1 VLAGSSVRFFAQKGN
16 PVGNPVLEVFI
27 ILALLV
33 ANGVFAMSEIAIV
46 SARKA
51 RLQQLAEEGNASAQT
66 ALDLATNPNQFLSTI
81 QIGITLIGILAG
93 AFGGATL
100 AESIALGLATIPAL
114 APYSEVIGVGI
125 VVITY
130 LSLIIG
136 ELVPKRVALNNP
148 ERIAASVAGPMNALS
163 RVASPIVRMLSGST
177 DVVIR
182 LLGIKPSDEPA
193 VTEEEVKVLIEQG
206 TQVGVFQ
213 PVEQDMIEGVL
224 RLGERSVGAVMTPRT
239 QIVWIDLEDLA
250 EEIYRKVVGS
260 HHSRFPVARESL
272 DNFLGII
279 LAKDLLAQHWQGQPL
294 DLKSLL
300 REPLFVPESMP
311 ALRLLELFKKKGTHV
326 AMVLDEYGGVQGMIT
341 HNDILEDIAGY
352 ASTPGAPEPQAVRR
366 EDGSW
371 LVDGLLHID
380 RLKEIFDLDELPRE
394 ELSLYQTVG
403 GFVVDRFGNIPSVG
417 QSFAW
422 EGLRF
427 EVVDMDAHRVD
438 KVLVQK
444 AKTE

>member
-1 VLAGSSVRFFAQKGN
+1 M
-16 PVGNPVLEVFI
+16 GNPVLEVLI
-27 ILALLV
+27 ILALLI

-46 SARKA
+46 SARKG
-51 RLQQLAEEGNASAQT
+51 RLQQLAEEGSASAQT
-66 ALDLATNPNQFLSTI
+66 ALDLATHPNQFLATV

-100 AESIALGLATIPAL
+100 AEGIAAGLTVIPAL
-114 APYSEVIGVGI
+114 APYSEAIGVGVVV

-136 ELVPKRVALNNP
+136 ELVPKRLALNNP
-148 ERIAASVAGPMNALS
+148 ERIAASVAGPMKALS
-163 RVASPIVRMLSGST
+163 RVASPLVRLLSAST
-177 DVVIR
+177 DIVIR
-182 LLGIKPSDEPA
+182 LLGVKPSGEPSI
-193 VTEEEVKVLIEQG
+193 TEEEVKVLIEQG
-206 TQVGVFQ
+206 TQVGVFE

-224 RLGERSVGAVMTPRT
+224 RLGGRGVGAVMTSRT
-239 QIVWIDLEDLA
+239 QLVWIDIEDPA

-272 DNFLGII
+272 DDVLGII

-294 DLKSLL
+294 DLKPLL

-326 AMVLDEYGGVQGMIT
+326 AMVLDEYGGVQGMVT

-352 ASTPGAPEPQAVRR
+352 VNAPDAPAEPQAVRR

-380 RLKEIFDLDELPRE
+380 RLKGIFDLDELPGE
-394 ELSLYQTVG
+394 ESSDYQTVG
-403 GFVVDRFGNIPSVG
+403 GFVVDQIGSIPGAG
-417 QSFAW
+417 QSFEWA
-422 EGLRF
+422 GLRF

-444 AKTE
+444 F

>member
-1 VLAGSSVRFFAQKGN
+1 
-16 PVGNPVLEVFI
+16 VGNSVFEVLI
-27 ILALLV
+27 IFVLLI
-33 ANGVFAMSEIAIV
+33 ANGIFAMSEIAIV
-46 SARKA
+46 SARKT

-66 ALDLATNPNQFLSTI
+66 ALDLATNSSQFLSTV

-100 AESIALGLATIPAL
+100 AEGIASGLATIPQL
-114 APYSEVIGVGI
+114 MPYSEAIGVGI
-125 VVITY
+125 VVVVITY

-163 RVASPIVRMLSGST
+163 RVASPLVRLLSGST
-177 DVVIR
+177 DVIIR

-206 TQVGVFQ
+206 TQVGVFH

-224 RLGERSVGAVMTPRT
+224 RLGERSVAAVMTPRT
-239 QIVWIDLEDLA
+239 QIVWIDLNDPA

-300 REPLFVPESMP
+300 REPLFVPETMP

-341 HNDILEDIAGY
+341 HNDILEDIAGNV
-352 ASTPGAPEPQAVRR
+352 SVPGEPAEPQAVRR

-403 GFVVDRFGNIPSVG
+403 GFVVDQFGNIPSAG

>member
-1 VLAGSSVRFFAQKGN
+1 M
-16 PVGNPVLEVFI
+16 GNPVLEVLI
-27 ILALLV
+27 ILVLLI

-46 SARKA
+46 SARKG
-51 RLQQLAEEGNASAQT
+51 RLQQLAEEGSASAQT
-66 ALDLATNPNQFLSTI
+66 ALGLATNPNEFLSTV

-100 AESIALGLATIPAL
+100 AEGIAAGLATIPAL
-114 APYSEVIGVGI
+114 VPYSEAIGVGVVV

-148 ERIAASVAGPMNALS
+148 ERIAASVAGPMKALS
-163 RVASPIVRMLSGST
+163 RVASPLVRLLSAST

-182 LLGIKPSDEPA
+182 LFGIKLSDEPPI
-193 VTEEEVKVLIEQG
+193 TEEEVKVLIEQG
-206 TQVGVFQ
+206 TQVGVFE

-224 RLGERSVGAVMTPRT
+224 RLGGRGVGAVMTSRT
-239 QIVWIDLEDLA
+239 QLVWIDIEDPA
-250 EEIYRKVVGS
+250 EEIFRKVVGS
-260 HHSRFPVARESL
+260 HHSRFPVARENL
-272 DNFLGII
+272 DNVLGII
-279 LAKDLLAQHWQGQPL
+279 HAKDLLAQHWQGQPL
-294 DLKSLL
+294 DLKPLL

-311 ALRLLELFKKKGTHV
+311 ALRLLELFKKNGTHV
-326 AMVLDEYGGVQGMIT
+326 AMVLDEYGGVQGMVT

-352 ASTPGAPEPQAVRR
+352 VNAPDAPAEPQAAQR

-371 LVDGLLHID
+371 LVDGLMHID

-394 ELSLYQTVG
+394 ELSGYQTVG
-403 GFVVDRFGNIPSVG
+403 GFMVDQIGSIPGAG
-417 QSFAW
+417 QSFEW
-422 EGLRF
+422 SGLRF

-444 AKTE
+444 SKTE

>member
-1 VLAGSSVRFFAQKGN
+1 MGNSVFEVLIIF
-16 PVGNPVLEVFI
+16 VLLI
-27 ILALLV
+27 
-33 ANGVFAMSEIAIV
+33 ANGIFAMSEIAIV
-46 SARKA
+46 SARKT

-66 ALDLATNPNQFLSTI
+66 ALDLATNSSQFLSTV

-100 AESIALGLATIPAL
+100 AEGIASGLATIPL
-114 APYSEVIGVGI
+114 LMPYSEAIGVGI
-125 VVITY
+125 VVVVITY

-163 RVASPIVRMLSGST
+163 RVASPLVRLLSGST
-177 DVVIR
+177 DVIIR

-206 TQVGVFQ
+206 TQVGVFH

-224 RLGERSVGAVMTPRT
+224 RLGERSVAAVMTPRT
-239 QIVWIDLEDLA
+239 QIVWIDLNDPA

-300 REPLFVPESMP
+300 REPLFVPETMP

-341 HNDILEDIAGY
+341 HNDILEDIAGNV
-352 ASTPGAPEPQAVRR
+352 SVPGEPAEPQAVRR

-380 RLKEIFDLDELPRE
+380 RLKEIFDLD
-394 ELSLYQTVG
+394 
-403 GFVVDRFGNIPSVG
+403 
-417 QSFAW
+417 
-422 EGLRF
+422 
-427 EVVDMDAHRVD
+427 
-438 KVLVQK
+438 
-444 AKTE
+444 